1 MRCENAYKMP
11 SRTTDRIRILR
22 QRSLEPDEK
31 KLVDDIESYGCHII
45 QVREGN
51 GFPGWSFTVG
61 LSDVLGVPELIVIGL
76 KNNVAHS
83 LLNECNRRL
92 QEGIRLGDGRRER
105 DLLSNVE
112 CEFRRVEERWL
123 RQIMGYAVWFYGGDG
138 FQALQ
143 CVYPDL
149 RNRFPWDEGFETSW
163 RDRQPLLFPHSL
175 TSRAEEDFWAA
186 NDSNS
191 SLHDW
196 KFNDQ
201 PHTGVFTTKRVMS
214 REDAITRVFHDIEDG
229 AWQFHGPHASKPE
242 DVSYVCFHHIV
253 DRDPTIT
260 ELSDLPPGWCAW
272 RQIATTPWIRELT
285 TADADGEKYPPD

>member
-1 MRCENAYKMP
+1 MP

-61 LSDVLGVPELIVIGL
+61 LGDVLGVPELIVIGL